1 MSRGIVTLS
10 WKAHKSPHAPFDQL
24 WASLRLMVGLF
35 CQLQELSDRPG
46 ISLTVEATTD
56 FD

>member
-24 WASLRLMVGLF
+24 WARLQLNLCLF
-35 CQLQELSDRPG
+35 CQLQELSNTPG
-46 ISLTVEATTD
+46 ISLAVEARTD